1 MTALYK
7 LFWVCVE
14 NVLVRVEE
22 ASRSGHSKN
31 RLELASSGVSFVLG
45 MALQS
50 QTSRRTEA
58 CQQRGSRP
66 DLPYGCRESDLGS
79 AAHSWRTTEAGFR
92 SWKEVVPGQIALP
105 ITSLPSMPKY
115 FAAPKRDR
123 KSTRLNSSHVAISY
137 AVFCLKKKKP
147 LPTTTPS
154 STLTSTRTSSATT
167 TTSFFRTP
175 FQTLAFSLSLY
186 SPRYSSLSTPISILT
201 CRR

>member
-79 AAHSWRTTEAGFR
+79 AAHSWRTR
-92 SWKEVVPGQIALP
+92 SEERRVGKECR
-105 ITSLPSMPKY
+105 S
-115 FAAPKRDR
+115 RW
-123 KSTRLNSSHVAISY
+123 STYH
-137 AVFCLKKKKP
+137 
-147 LPTTTPS
+147 
-154 STLTSTRTSSATT
+154 
-167 TTSFFRTP
+167 
-175 FQTLAFSLSLY
+175 
-186 SPRYSSLSTPISILT
+186 
-201 CRR
+201 

>member
-1 MTALYK
+1 MTALHK

-92 SWKEVVPGQIALP
+92 SLGKKLFLVKSLCQLHPFLRCRN
-105 ITSLPSMPKY
+105 TSLHPRDVRHWNKRCGTQILLPWPGGWHRLPAETQPL
-115 FAAPKRDR
+115 AASDKR
-123 KSTRLNSSHVAISY
+123 A
-137 AVFCLKKKKP
+137 
-147 LPTTTPS
+147 
-154 STLTSTRTSSATT
+154 
-167 TTSFFRTP
+167 
-175 FQTLAFSLSLY
+175 
-186 SPRYSSLSTPISILT
+186 
-201 CRR
+201 